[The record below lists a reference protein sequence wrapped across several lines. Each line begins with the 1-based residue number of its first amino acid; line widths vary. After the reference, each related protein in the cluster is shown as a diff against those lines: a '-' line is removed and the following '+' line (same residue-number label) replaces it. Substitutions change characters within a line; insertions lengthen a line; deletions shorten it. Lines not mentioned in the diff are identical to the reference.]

1 MGIKGSEQANDS
13 SLFIGYFAAASLNYC
28 CIIHSH
34 QTHTHEQET
43 LLVYYKAAFKLI
55 FDFGSMLFSLF
66 AHPHSPTFIFEVWT
80 ALLLI
85 VAAAID
91 NKNHLKRHKLFCT
104 LRTASNCWGSFMV
117 PKGYLF
123 ALPKLENGF
132 MKS

>member
-1 MGIKGSEQANDS
+1 
-13 SLFIGYFAAASLNYC
+13 LFIGYFAAASLNYC

-104 LRTASNCWGSFMV
+104 LRTASKLLGQLHG
-117 PKGYLF
+117 PKGVFICFTKIGKWLYEELS
-123 ALPKLENGF
+123 L
-132 MKS
+132 MI